1 MKSPASR
8 GISVS
13 IMHKQWIL
21 KQTDPDMVVALSAAT
36 GLSPVTASILSS
48 RGLTEPEQV
57 ASFLSPTLAAML
69 DPFLMAGMEQ
79 AVVRLVAA
87 RAANEQVCIY
97 GDYDVD
103 GISATALLVSG
114 FTAMG
119 ITTGYHIPNRM
130 EDGYGL
136 NADALRLIKERGAG
150 IAVSVDCGV
159 TAIEEAILCRS
170 IGLDL
175 IITDHHQPLD
185 QLPDAV
191 AVINPHRRDCSYPFK
206 GLAGVGVAFNLLVAL
221 RSRLRDLGT
230 FGNNGPDLRQ
240 WLDLVALGTIADL
253 VPLVDQNRLLTAAGL
268 QRMGDGC
275 RIGLAALKQVAGIK
289 GSVSSG
295 QVGFQLAPRL
305 NAVGRLESAVPGVEL
320 LLTEDPQQA
329 AALSA
334 ELDGANLERRQ
345 VERRIFDEAIAQ
357 IEAQGG
363 LQDRNSIVLSSPDWH
378 QGVVGIVASRLVERY
393 YRPTLLVAERDDASG
408 KGSGRS
414 ISGFHLL
421 EALHEC
427 AGFLQRYGGH
437 RAAAGVTV
445 EPGQMAAFADAFER
459 AALAR
464 LADQELIPELV
475 LDVEIAPRDL
485 TSALVAEL
493 HRLGPFGMGNTTPV
507 LLLRQMQVLD
517 CRCFGEGHL
526 NLRLQRDGL
535 QFKAVGWGMAE
546 RTVPA
551 LVDLACTVK
560 LETWNGREQL
570 KLELKDFRIS
580 EDYHAAQ

>member
-8 GISVS
+8 GISIS
-13 IMHKQWIL
+13 NMQKQWKL
-21 KQTDPDMVVALSAAT
+21 KQTAASTVAALASAT
-36 GLSPVTASILSS
+36 GLSPVTASILSG

-57 ASFLSPTLAAML
+57 ASFLNPTLAAML

-87 RAANEQVCIY
+87 RAAKEPVCIY

-119 ITTGYHIPNRM
+119 LTTGYHIPNRM

-159 TAIEEAILCRS
+159 TAIEEARISRS

-175 IITDHHQPLD
+175 IITDHHQLLD

-191 AVINPHRRDCSYPFK
+191 AVINPHRSDCSYPFK

-221 RSRLRDLGT
+221 RSRLRDQGA
-230 FGNNGPDLRQ
+230 FDGNGPDLRQ

-268 QRMGDGC
+268 QRMGEGS

-289 GSVSSG
+289 GEVSSG

-320 LLTEDPQQA
+320 LLSEDPQQA
-329 AALSA
+329 AALAA

-427 AGFLQRYGGH
+427 ADFLQRYGGH

-445 EPGQMAAFADAFER
+445 EPGQMAAFADAFEQ
-459 AALAR
+459 AALTR
-464 LADQELIPELV
+464 LGDQELIPELV
-475 LDVEIAPRDL
+475 LDVEVAPRDL

-493 HRLGPFGMGNTTPV
+493 QRLGPFGMGNATPV

-517 CRCFGEGHL
+517 CRSFGEGHL

-551 LVDLACTVK
+551 LVDLACTVR

-570 KLELKDFRIS
+570 KLELKDFRSS
-580 EDYHAAQ
+580 EDYHAA

>member
-1 MKSPASR
+1 
-8 GISVS
+8 
-13 IMHKQWIL
+13 MHKQWIL
-21 KQTDPDMVVALSAAT
+21 KQTDSTVVAGLAKVT
-36 GLSPVTASILSS
+36 GLSPVTASILVS

-57 ASFLSPTLAAML
+57 ASFLTPSLAGML

-79 AVVRLVAA
+79 AVVRLVTA
-87 RAANEQVCIY
+87 RSNAEAVCIY

-114 FTAMG
+114 FRAMG
-119 ITTGYHIPNRM
+119 LTVAYHIPNRM

-136 NADALRLIKERGAG
+136 NGDALRLIKERGIELA
-150 IAVSVDCGV
+150 ISVDCGV

-221 RSRLRDLGT
+221 RSRLRDQGT
-230 FGNNGPDLRQ
+230 FSDNGPDLRQ

-253 VPLVDQNRLLTAAGL
+253 VPLVEQNRLLTAAGL
-268 QRMGDGC
+268 QRMGEGC
-275 RIGLAALKQVAGIK
+275 RIGLAALKQVAGVK

-305 NAVGRLESAVPGVEL
+305 NAAGRLESAVPGVEL
-320 LLTEDPQQA
+320 LLTDDPQKA
-329 AALSA
+329 AALA
-334 ELDGANLERRQ
+334 EELDGANLERRQ
-345 VERRIFDEAIAQ
+345 VERCIFEEAIAL

-363 LQDRNSIVLSSPDWH
+363 VEQRKSIVLSSPDWH
-378 QGVVGIVASRLVERY
+378 QGVVGIVASRMVERY
-393 YRPTLLVAERDDASG
+393 YRPTLLVAEREDGSG

-421 EALHEC
+421 DALHDCSAHLE
-427 AGFLQRYGGH
+427 RYGGH

-445 EPGQMAAFADAFER
+445 KPGQMAAFADTFEQ
-459 AALAR
+459 AAADR
-464 LADQELIPELV
+464 LGDQELIPQLL
-475 LDVEIAPRDL
+475 LD
-485 TSALVAEL
+485 AEL
-493 HRLGPFGMGNTTPV
+493 QPNQVTLQLVQELQGLGPFGMGNQTPV
-507 LLLRQMQVLD
+507 LLLQGMKVGDL
-517 CRCFGEGHL
+517 RCFGENHL
-526 NLRLQRDGL
+526 NLRLERDGY
-535 QFKAVGWGMAE
+535 QFRAVGWGMADRE
-546 RTVPA
+546 VPTYI
-551 LVDLACTVK
+551 DLACTVK
-560 LETWNGREQL
+560 IDTWNNREQL
-570 KLELKDFRIS
+570 KFELKDFRATEAI
-580 EDYHAAQ
+580 DAT

>member
-1 MKSPASR
+1 LKSPACR

-13 IMHKQWIL
+13 TMHKQWIL
-21 KQTDPDMVVALSAAT
+21 KQTDPAMVTDLSKVT
-36 GLSPVTASILSS
+36 GLSPVTASILVS

-57 ASFLSPTLAAML
+57 AAFLTPSLAGML

-79 AVVRLVAA
+79 AVARLVTA
-87 RAANEQVCIY
+87 RSNAEAVCIY

-114 FTAMG
+114 FRAMG
-119 ITTGYHIPNRM
+119 LTVAYHIPNRM

-136 NADALRLIKERGAG
+136 NGDALRLIKERGIGLA
-150 IAVSVDCGV
+150 ISVDCGV

-170 IGLDL
+170 IGLEL

-221 RSRLRDLGT
+221 RSRLRDQGV

-253 VPLVDQNRLLTAAGL
+253 VPLVEQNRLLAAAGL
-268 QRMGDGC
+268 QRMGEGC
-275 RIGLAALKQVAGIK
+275 RIGLAALKQVAGVK

-305 NAVGRLESAVPGVEL
+305 NAAGRLESAVPGVEL
-320 LLTEDPQQA
+320 LLTDDPQKA
-329 AALSA
+329 AALA
-334 ELDGANLERRQ
+334 EELDGANLERRQ
-345 VERRIFDEAIAQ
+345 VERCIFEEAIAL

-363 LQDRNSIVLSSPDWH
+363 VEQRKSIVLSSPDWH
-378 QGVVGIVASRLVERY
+378 QGVVGIVASRMVERY
-393 YRPTLLVAERDDASG
+393 YRPTLLVAEREDGTG

-414 ISGFHLL
+414 IAGFHLL
-421 EALHEC
+421 DALHDCSAHLE
-427 AGFLQRYGGH
+427 RYGGH

-445 EPGQMAAFADAFER
+445 KPGQMAAFADTFEQ
-459 AALAR
+459 AAADR
-464 LADQELIPELV
+464 LGDQELIPQLL
-475 LDVEIAPRDL
+475 LD
-485 TSALVAEL
+485 AEL
-493 HRLGPFGMGNTTPV
+493 QPNQVTLQLVQELQGLGPFGMGNQTPV
-507 LLLRQMQVLD
+507 LLLQGMKVGDL
-517 CRCFGEGHL
+517 RCFGENHL
-526 NLRLQRDGL
+526 NLRLERDGY
-535 QFKAVGWGMAE
+535 QFRAVGWGMADRE
-546 RTVPA
+546 VPA
-551 LVDLACTVK
+551 YIDLACTVK
-560 LETWNGREQL
+560 IDTWNNREQL
-570 KLELKDFRIS
+570 KLELKDFRATEAI
-580 EDYHAAQ
+580 DAT